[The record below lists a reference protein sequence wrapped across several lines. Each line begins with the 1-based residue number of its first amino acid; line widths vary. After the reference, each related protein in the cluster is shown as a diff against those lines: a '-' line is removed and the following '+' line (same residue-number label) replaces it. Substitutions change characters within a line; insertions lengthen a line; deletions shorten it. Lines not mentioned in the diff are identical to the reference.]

1 MRALRLLAL
10 ATVAICA
17 FAADIT
23 GEWKASMDGPNG
35 AMEIQFTFNKHGDK
49 VTGAAFGPMGKM
61 PLRDVR
67 VDGDKISFTLEA
79 GERGLVHKG
88 QVSGD
93 QMKLNVEMGERSM
106 TMTAKR
112 VTQ

>member
-1 MRALRLLAL
+1 MKALRILAL

-23 GEWKASMDGPNG
+23 GKWKASVDGPDG
-35 AMEIQFTFNKHGDK
+35 AMEIQFTFKKDGDK
-49 VTGAAFGPMGKM
+49 VTGTASGPMGEM

-67 VDGDKISFTLEA
+67 LDGNKISFTVDA
-79 GERGLVHKG
+79 GERGIPHKG
-88 QVSGD
+88 EVSGD
-93 QMKLNVEMGERSM
+93 QMKLTVEMGERSM

-112 VTQ
+112 VIE